1 MSAVEADDSD
11 WDWEPPSEDE
21 MPREDEMPSEDETPA
36 EDETSGSRARCVP
49 GLGLGRL
56 TICRGRDQRFAPAVC
71 PGWGW
76 AAVHLLTAAALVH
89 LASAGQNEPD
99 PLTAKELEQIAPTS
113 PLQPTSMPTALLIPA
128 GSSVPLRPVLIMRLV
143 ETQGRDEAWIWG
155 LYSHASLKWW
165 SVRPHPQWFLYH
177 LQDGHPLQRTHAIM
191 VHRRIKSR
199 VRVEAQRCGSGFGA

>member
-36 EDETSGSRARCVP
+36 EDETSGSRPLCARAGAGP
-49 GLGLGRL
+49 
-56 TICRGRDQRFAPAVC
+56 P
-71 PGWGW
+71 
-76 AAVHLLTAAALVH
+76 VHLLTAAALVH
-89 LASAGQNEPD
+89 LASAGQNEPA

-165 SVRPHPQWFLYH
+165 GARPHPQWFLYH
-177 LQDGHPLQRTHAIM
+177 LADGHPLQRTHAIM

-199 VRVEAQRCGSGFGA
+199 VRVEAQRCGSGSGA